1 MMKEVFA
8 SNKHNFCLVAFP
20 FVTIRFSVLNPAS
33 GNYELM
39 IPQEKLMEN
48 WVWNIQ
54 WSPFRIKQVRL
65 LENEVPRPNFAIEF
79 QPKMPVKPTGMPK
92 VVLNRLSV
100 DGIDIERKPTK
111 LSINSCELKN
121 TRPINLSQL
130 NPQ

>member
-1 MMKEVFA
+1 MKVVFA
-8 SNKHNFCLVAFP
+8 SNKFKFFLVAFP
-20 FVTIRFSVLNPAS
+20 FVTVRFSVFNAKS
-33 GNYELM
+33 GNYELT

-54 WSPFRIKQVRL
+54 WAPFQIKQVRL
-65 LENEVPRPNFAIEF
+65 LENEAPRPNFAIEF
-79 QPKMPVKPTGMPK
+79 QEKIPVNPTVMVK

-100 DGIDIERKPTK
+100 DGIDIESKPTK

-121 TRPINLSQL
+121 TRPINLSQF